1 MVISAQTLRSLC
13 RARELLA
20 EVQEPSPSI
29 EEVARAVAIS
39 PFHFI
44 RLFQTVFGLTPHQFR
59 IRSRLDRAKL
69 LLASGQLSVT
79 EVCMEVG
86 FSSLGSFSE
95 LFRRR
100 VGATPS
106 TYQRRLS
113 RLAREP
119 GKPPPELTPGCLSL
133 MGGLPPGA
141 FRSFREA

>member
-1 MVISAQTLRSLC
+1 MVISAQNFRGLC

-20 EVQEPSPSI
+20 EAREPSPSI
-29 EEVARAVAIS
+29 EAVARTVAIS

-44 RLFQTVFGLTPHQFR
+44 RQFQAVFGVTPHQFR
-59 IRSRLDRAKL
+59 IGARLDHAKR
-69 LLASGQLSVT
+69 LLASGRSVT

-100 VGATPS
+100 VGSTPS
-106 TYQRRLS
+106 AYRRRLGPN
-113 RLAREP
+113 RQP
-119 GKPPPELTPGCLSL
+119 GTPAPELTPGCLDL